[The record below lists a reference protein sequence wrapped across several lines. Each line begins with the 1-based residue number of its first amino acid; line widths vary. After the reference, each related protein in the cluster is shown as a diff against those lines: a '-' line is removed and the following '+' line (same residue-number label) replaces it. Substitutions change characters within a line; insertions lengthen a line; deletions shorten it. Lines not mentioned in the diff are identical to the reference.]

1 MNNIMRIRII
11 HSILLLGI
19 STLKGFA
26 FPAGTGAS
34 MDFPVSSLPD
44 SYNESYILLTDRNMY
59 AVGEKILFS
68 VFNTSPPAIRDA
80 CWSRVIYVHLLK
92 TDGTTVAKEKF
103 PLGCSGASGFLSV
116 PDDLLT
122 GNYYLCAYTKWMRNF
137 SPSLFSFAP
146 LIIINPFNAELDRS
160 SLPVPEGIHSP
171 DTLTPEAMSDPGYA
185 PDPMES
191 PDYPDE
197 AVRMLECMPD
207 KASYVPGEE
216 IHLSIRYPGGR
227 ARVAGRVC
235 LSVAREGS
243 VDTLVHRDIQPTAD
257 ASWSKPVPGY
267 LPEIDG
273 LSLSGRILAGD
284 PPEGIGNARVE
295 LSVFGNRPGFMA
307 YKTHPDGSFY
317 YRIDSFAGSREMF
330 IAACHPKQPKL
341 ELRIDNDFASPMI
354 RFPEKPFYLSEGQAK
369 SAREIMLNMQLD
381 RLFRP
386 PASYVEPGYLPD
398 SGNASIHG
406 LKVRKLLI
414 DDYIELP
421 NLKEVFIELFPE
433 VQPVTRPRKTYLNF
447 LGNELT
453 QRIISS
459 FEPLILVDRV
469 PVYDIDKFLAMVP
482 KRIHSIEVIDEV
494 YVIGNIY
501 YGGLINIV
509 SKNGD
514 MGGIDLPENSL
525 FFRYRGFPDITG
537 MEILPRRAAAKPGGD
552 DPDPGSNGITFRN
565 CLYWEPDLSISPEE
579 TRNIGFYCPDQP
591 GMYRMILRGVAE
603 DGSYLYGQC
612 NFRIAP

>member
-1 MNNIMRIRII
+1 MNNIMRIRIFHI
-11 HSILLLGI
+11 ILLLGI

-26 FPAGTGAS
+26 LPAGTGS
-34 MDFPVSSLPD
+34 TFDYPVSSLPD

-59 AVGEKILFS
+59 AAGEKILFS
-68 VFNTSPPAIRDA
+68 AFNTSPPAIRDA

-92 TDGTTVAKEKF
+92 TDGTTVAQDKF
-103 PLGCSGASGFLSV
+103 PLGCSGASGFLTV
-116 PDDLLT
+116 PEDILT

-137 SPSLFSFAP
+137 SPALLSFAP
-146 LIIINPFNAELDRS
+146 LTIINPFNAELDRS
-160 SLPVPEGIHSP
+160 SLPVEEGTHSP
-171 DTLTPEAMSDPGYA
+171 DTLAPEVISEPGSN
-185 PDPMES
+185 PDPTESME
-191 PDYPDE
+191 YLDE

-207 KASYVPGEE
+207 KAIYRHGEE

-227 ARVAGRVC
+227 ARSAGRVC

-243 VDTLVHRDIQPTAD
+243 VDTLVHRDIQSVAD
-257 ASWSKPVPGY
+257 AAWSKPVPGY

-273 LSLSGRILAGD
+273 LSLSGRVLAGD
-284 PPEGIGNARVE
+284 PSEGIENARVE
-295 LSVFGNRPGFMA
+295 LSVFGKRPGLMA
-307 YKTHPDGSFY
+307 YMTHPDGSFFY
-317 YRIDSFAGSREMF
+317 HIDSFAGSREMF
-330 IAACHPKQPKL
+330 ITARHPEHPKL

-354 RFPEKPFYLSEGQAK
+354 RFPEKPFYLSEARAK

-386 PASYVEPGYLPD
+386 PASSGESRYLSD

-433 VQPVTRPRKTYLNF
+433 VQPVTRRRRTYLNF

-453 QRIISS
+453 QHIISS
-459 FEPLILVDRV
+459 FEPLLLVDQV
-469 PVYDIDKFLAMVP
+469 PVYDIDKLLAIVP
-482 KRIHSIEVIDEV
+482 KRIYSIEVIDEV
-494 YVIGNIY
+494 YVIGNIS
-501 YGGLINIV
+501 YGGFINIV

-525 FFRYRGFPDITG
+525 FFKYRGFPDVTG
-537 MEILPRRAAAKPGGD
+537 REFLSGDTNEKPGGD
-552 DPDPGSNGITFRN
+552 DPDPGSNGIAFRN
-565 CLYWEPDLSISPEE
+565 CLYWEPDLSIAPEE

-591 GMYRMILRGVAE
+591 GMYRMIVRGVAE

-612 NFRIAP
+612 SFRIAP